1 MAMQQKLGMST
12 RLSQRLILTPSLQQA
27 IKLLP
32 LTTLELAE
40 VLEQEVMENPLL
52 EEVPQEQLSAEE
64 IAAEEATAKEDKTD
78 PLKEIDVEKFF
89 EDYLDDGDHRRTRSQ
104 EIPELPPI
112 ENTLTETPDLYDHLM
127 WQLHMAVSDETILEI
142 VHTAT
147 DEALGFIVAQDGEY
161 VFESNLE
168 EFFEDFVDESADSF
182 ALRLYETLRADM
194 PKYEV
199 ENKR

>member
-1 MAMQQKLGMST
+1 MAFDDEVDSARK
-12 RLSQRLILTPSLQQA
+12 RLEAALTADDEAFDDLAALQA
-27 IKLLP
+27 LLP
-32 LTTLELAE
+32 LI
-40 VLEQEVMENPLL
+40 
-52 EEVPQEQLSAEE
+52 EEKIKSRRLTFQLG
-64 IAAEEATAKEDKTD
+64 
-78 PLKEIDVEKFF
+78 
-89 EDYLDDGDHRRTRSQ
+89 DDD
-104 EIPELPPI
+104 
-112 ENTLTETPDLYDHLM
+112 
-127 WQLHMAVSDETILEI
+127 DETIIEI